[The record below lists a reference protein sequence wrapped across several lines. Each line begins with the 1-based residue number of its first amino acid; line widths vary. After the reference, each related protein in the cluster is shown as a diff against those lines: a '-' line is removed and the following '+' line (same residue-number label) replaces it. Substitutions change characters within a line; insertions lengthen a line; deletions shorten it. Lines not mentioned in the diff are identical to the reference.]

1 MSSRTRTLLFVNGAF
16 LLLLIGLGIALT
28 VVDRD
33 DASTSSTTTPSGVVS
48 TSAEGESSV
57 TLGIICTSPRDAT
70 DTLVGAWIAGDAAA
84 AARCAET
91 AVVDELFETDGA
103 GAQWTFQGCGVAG
116 PDLCQYSYEGGA
128 VTFTV
133 AGSDDAGWK
142 ATAVEFI
149 AD

>member
-1 MSSRTRTLLFVNGAF
+1 MSSRTRVLLFVNGAF
-16 LLLLIGLGIALT
+16 LLLLIGLGIALA

-33 DASTSSTTTPSGVVS
+33 DASTSSTTPPSGVVP
-48 TSAEGESSV
+48 TSAEEETSV

-91 AVVDELFETDGA
+91 AVVDELFEADGA
-103 GAQWTFQGCGVAG
+103 GAQWIFQGCGIAG
-116 PDLCQYSYEGGA
+116 ADLSQYSYEGGA

-133 AGSDDAGWK
+133 AGSDDVGWK
-142 ATAVEFI
+142 VAAIEFI